1 MLGFATNPT
10 GMGPRGYSSEE
21 LRAYFVGW
29 WEVFIRPTT
38 FRAMGGCG
46 TMPAWI
52 RSPVDRTPEAGFKIH
67 LSATDEDADYGKAQF
82 VVLSNE
88 DVSYVGD
95 NFNDK
100 MSSIKVFQGCKCTI
114 LLGRRVQRLHVDV
127 RCDVSG
133 DRQTV
138 DRRAVERSN
147 LGHRVHRAVT

>member
-114 LLGRRVQRLHVDV
+114 YWDAGYNGSTWTFDATSQEIDKPWIGEQWN
-127 RCDVSG
+127 DQTSG
-133 DRQTV
+133 IVCT
-138 DRRAVERSN
+138 
-147 LGHRVHRAVT
+147 GP